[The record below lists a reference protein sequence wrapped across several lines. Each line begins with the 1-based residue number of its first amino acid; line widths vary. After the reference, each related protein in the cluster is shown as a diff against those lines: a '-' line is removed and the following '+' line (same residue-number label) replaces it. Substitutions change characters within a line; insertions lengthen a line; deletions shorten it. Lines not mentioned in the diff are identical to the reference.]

1 MVSSIALP
9 VLLRA
14 PPIAGGGVDK
24 AGERS
29 RRDQQSLT
37 SLEGGVAAQ
46 PAPSQKRHARRP
58 RPDGESQCEVP
69 DCEPS
74 RVSRGHEIFSAMLGS
89 EHGKYA
95 CQLIHSQ

>member
-29 RRDQQSLT
+29 RRDHKSLT